1 MAACG
6 PAGIRGPDKID
17 RTDRTRAGVVRCGRL
32 CNRKGVFVGK
42 VNFVPRGKG
51 HPRRARPA
59 RPRRPALCGLPRL
72 RWRPVVEGCRHA
84 PRGAGLGLRDVQ
96 PVPGRSV
103 AACGGGAG
111 AGRPGQGA
119 HAVRPVFYRR
129 ERRPPH
135 AAGDPWRSTGRAR
148 QILTEKRKVEK
159 RWPIGRPRPRM
170 SAPPERPL
178 NTGGGLP
185 LDLRGSPTPR
195 PQKGR
200 RSHVPPC
207 GYLPHRKTRRGAP
220 AAFLPPPA
228 PTRAGQARHRSADW
242 QFDTRPRP
250 SACSPPGRREWG
262 FRSLPIGRLTRPMRA
277 DPRARARAETGMV
290 THAGFDPRR

>member
-1 MAACG
+1 MAARG

-51 HPRRARPA
+51 HPRRARP
-59 RPRRPALCGLPRL
+59 PRSRGPALRGLPRL
-72 RWRPVVEGCRHA
+72 RWRPAVEGCRHA
-84 PRGAGLGLRDVQ
+84 PRGAGLGLRDMQ

-135 AAGDPWRSTGRAR
+135 AAV
-148 QILTEKRKVEK
+148 TEALD
-159 RWPIGRPRPRM
+159 RPRAPNPNGKRGPRKTQAHR
-170 SAPPERPL
+170 APQASHVVAPGAAPEP
-178 NTGGGLP
+178 GGGLP
-185 LDLRGSPTPR
+185 LDLRGSPPPR
-195 PQKGR
+195 PQNGC
-200 RSHVPPC
+200 RSHAPRC
-207 GYLPHRKTRRGAP
+207 GYLTTGNHAEVTQRRSE
-220 AAFLPPPA
+220 
-228 PTRAGQARHRSADW
+228 RHRLHRQGKGGLEA
-242 QFDTRPRP
+242 
-250 SACSPPGRREWG
+250 PGRPQ
-262 FRSLPIGRLTRPMRA
+262 FGR
-277 DPRARARAETGMV
+277 G
-290 THAGFDPRR
+290 